1 MRGMD
6 LGSAALDGSVFLDWW
21 TGVVLLAPDEVPDGG
36 DEYEGEED
44 NGGVVHGFGC
54 DGEVRWHAE
63 EGHSE
68 SGPGKC
74 NDVAHETEDSHVE
87 LSVLDVRTTTDK
99 GHGNRHCVGNSQAD
113 NTNTRESV
121 ECSRGSEVQDTEDD
135 LDCHTEHHGIE
146 WDIKLRVDNL
156 PPLETWDGSI
166 TGESPC
172 GAGSGSG
179 ASNAAEEGEDHK
191 RDTQGE
197 CASLAADCLYNDD
210 GCWLTGSEVEEILK
224 IWEDEEKRDKE
235 DKSTDGVENDGSD
248 HGLRNLYARVLH
260 FFAHGDNHAGR
271 RSGVCC
277 LQEADT
283 ESPSWSPA
291 RQRLKFSEDELC

>member
-1 MRGMD
+1 M
-6 LGSAALDGSVFLDWW
+6 
-21 TGVVLLAPDEVPDGG
+21 
-36 DEYEGEED
+36 
-44 NGGVVHGFGC
+44 
-54 DGEVRWHAE
+54 GEVELVQTFREAE
-63 EGHSE
+63 SDHEKKPRPFQRAIHS
-68 SGPGKC
+68 
-74 NDVAHETEDSHVE
+74 AHLL
-87 LSVLDVRTTTDK
+87 LSPAHLRRLIIAKYTTM
-99 GHGNRHCVGNSQAD
+99 
-113 NTNTRESV
+113 
-121 ECSRGSEVQDTEDD
+121 
-135 LDCHTEHHGIE
+135 
-146 WDIKLRVDNL
+146 LRVDNL

-277 LQEADT
+277 LQEANT

>member
-1 MRGMD
+1 MRD
-6 LGSAALDGSVFLDWW
+6 R
-21 TGVVLLAPDEVPDGG
+21 VLT
-36 DEYEGEED
+36 
-44 NGGVVHGFGC
+44 
-54 DGEVRWHAE
+54 
-63 EGHSE
+63 
-68 SGPGKC
+68 KC

-99 GHGNRHCVGNSQAD
+99 GHGNRHCVANSQAD

-260 FFAHGDNHAGR
+260 FFAHANSISVFSCAQTMGTYEIIMPVEEVAYAACKRPTQKAHP
-271 RSGVCC
+271 GV
-277 LQEADT
+277 QPDKGSNSVKTNFADRL
-283 ESPSWSPA
+283 PSLASARTQTIMAITPA
-291 RQRLKFSEDELC
+291 KVQKMANV